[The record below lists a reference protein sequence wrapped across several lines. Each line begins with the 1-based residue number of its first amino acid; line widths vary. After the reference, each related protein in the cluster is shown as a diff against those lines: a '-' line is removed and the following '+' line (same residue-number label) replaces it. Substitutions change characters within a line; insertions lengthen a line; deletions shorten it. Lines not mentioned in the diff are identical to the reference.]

1 MNYDSKYFI
10 PDLLKD
16 YNKLQTE
23 TKKKYPDIQSYLDTS
38 IESLSALSKISSST
52 EFEKNQQSSSNKLL
66 QPLLQISLSKHNK
79 IFLPCLLLLKK
90 LIEYNFLQK
99 KNSADITQILKTIFD
114 QSQEENQL
122 KIIEISLT
130 LINSQIFNVENTPSI
145 TNMLSICLK
154 AFSYKSIDF
163 KNPIRL
169 SLKLLTT
176 LIFSQKSI
184 SEKSTILLTLNI
196 YLELFEGKKKEPF
209 YTSIIT
215 KCLALEL
222 IVTALSSLSIDIFF
236 SNKELKEIVANN
248 LNKQISKLIN
258 SSLNNEML
266 IGIKT
271 TRIAFMMM
279 NKYHIGFEF
288 IDNILK
294 YSLSNVAWMKQI
306 GLEGLCKILANS
318 ELIWIIYKDHIDLY
332 KKILDAL
339 NKISIEF
346 YSSLNKE
353 KEEYKNTI
361 FSKKKTIDRDDIFI
375 ENDDNCAA
383 NITYNPR
390 YINKMLIECYD
401 NLKNGYLTIMNKS
414 DILVN
419 QLNFNLS
426 PEQNEKREML
436 NYESELI
443 KSSLTFIIKTTNDD
457 IICQSYLSIFQSLTG
472 IYSSIYLPL
481 VRDDYLTNLCDLL
494 LNNEDLNPKEEPK
507 ENNKITANENRNNYL
522 KYWFKPKKLLIC
534 QTLLNLSHCI
544 NLLEVNSWV
553 ILITTL
559 QTFQDSLLSKGIG
572 TRKEYLDAET
582 LLQDTL
588 AFIKQFSRDYPPIK
602 EKKQKEDEEEKSEHE
617 ENLIRLFNSIEALF
631 IDSNIFD
638 KETLCNVIFALSQ
651 VIKNQIE
658 SKKNIPIQYCM
669 IKIYQITVINVL
681 RIELIFKEST
691 QILENIFE
699 KNIDKISSFS
709 LDVISS
715 MIISII
721 SKFVVKPASSPD
733 YISSWG
739 RESFQR
745 TTFNPLMLIASQ
757 SLAPEIYSHL
767 LDNMGVIVRHT
778 GKYFDTF
785 GWSSFIE
792 ICSIMINNNSEK
804 TFDLVKL
811 VLSDYNPFLTPYNII
826 PLLSLLG
833 TFALYENDS
842 NVCYSAI
849 ELFWSCANLTE
860 NFQKLKTDL
869 ILYQKDEPSEN
880 SDNEKS
886 KIVFFNEIW
895 KHIFFKLTNV
905 NMDERVDVRKSGI
918 KVFGDIFISKIENI
932 SPENRVFII
941 NEIFLKM
948 FKTNVGKYRDCIKA
962 MEGKVAEK
970 KWEET
975 ATISLLIISRI
986 VHAFINHSNIELVNQ
1001 SNIYIQF
1008 LEISSSMISFCSPEV
1023 NIQIL
1028 KSLNELQIEESNPP
1042 ICLLIE
1048 KMDYYWKIIDEIEKY
1063 LLSEIFVNK
1072 YIPTIDGLKLLFEI
1086 IENFKKIFGNNK
1098 YNEKYKNLLNTS
1110 NIEHFLKL
1118 IPIILTCA
1126 QQHDPRNF
1134 TSNPHKLMKIENGIF
1149 DFLDGCCEIA
1159 TDDKSLTILYNY
1171 LFSFL
1176 SYDYEK
1182 PHTEALCKRSL
1193 LGLTTIYKNMHFP
1206 YEQYLTDLIS
1216 TIKKLLLLRSQNEY
1230 VENIIKYNKNN
1241 SPLLFQTISDQLI
1254 IIIKIYIGKLTNE
1267 SIWNSIIN
1275 LYESVFKQTEVG
1287 YKSIQRQ
1294 YQEELMKSS
1303 MEMEIQIIN
1312 FIVNSLI
1319 PNSLFL
1325 SQELQS
1331 KLLKLLDMGCNLD
1344 YSSFSNNATAIS
1356 KICISNLFTLC
1367 KYKSEKE
1374 IKKEYEELVEEKTI
1388 EELISIKIKIAKMCT
1403 PILIKRCRDMMR
1415 KFLDDEI
1422 KSGAMPLSRTRL
1434 EEIKFVLDKIKTL
1447 DVYPD
1452 FFDLEK
1458 KKKNNNSAHESE
1470 ICVMDVVSKSKKA
1483 HLFFLHPI
1491 LAEFI
1496 ITKENDIKMII
1507 RDIFKLIS
1515 SQMGIKDISLYS

>member
-10 PDLLKD
+10 SDLLKD
-16 YNKLQTE
+16 YKKLQTE
-23 TKKKYPDIQSYLDTS
+23 TKKKYLDIQPYLDTS
-38 IESLSALSKISSST
+38 IESLSALSKITSST
-52 EFEKNQQSSSNKLL
+52 EFEKNRQLSSNKLL
-66 QPLLQISLSKHNK
+66 QPFLQITLSKHYK
-79 IFLPCLLLLKK
+79 IYLPSLLLLKK
-90 LIEYNFLQK
+90 LIEYNFLQN
-99 KNSADITQILKTIFD
+99 KNSADVTQILKSIFD
-114 QSQEENQL
+114 QSQEENHL

-130 LINSQIFNVENTPSI
+130 LINSQIFNVENAPSI

-154 AFSYKSIDF
+154 AFSFKSNDF

-169 SLKLLTT
+169 SLKLLTS

-184 SEKSTILLTLNI
+184 SEKSTVLLTLNI
-196 YLELFEGKKKEPF
+196 YLELFEGKKKEP
-209 YTSIIT
+209 YYASIIT

-222 IVTALSSLSIDIFF
+222 IVTALNSLSIDTFF
-236 SNKELKEIVANN
+236 ANKELKEVVTNHLNN
-248 LNKQISKLIN
+248 QISKLFN
-258 SSLNNEML
+258 SPLNNEIL

-271 TRIAFMMM
+271 TRTAFMLI
-279 NKYHIGFEF
+279 NKFHLGFEF

-294 YSLSNVAWMKQI
+294 YSLSNVPWMKQI

-332 KKILDAL
+332 KKILDTL

-346 YSSLNKE
+346 FSSLNKE
-353 KEEYKNTI
+353 KEENKNAI
-361 FSKKKTIDRDDIFI
+361 FSKKKIIDIEEIFI
-375 ENDDNCAA
+375 ENDDNGVG
-383 NITYNPR
+383 NINSNPK
-390 YINKMLIECYD
+390 YINKLLIECYE
-401 NLKNGYLTIMNKS
+401 NLKNGYLAIMKKS

-443 KSSLTFIIKTTNDD
+443 KNSLTFIIKTTNDD
-457 IICQSYLSIFQSLTG
+457 VTCQSYLSIFQSLTG

-481 VRDDYLTNLCDLL
+481 VRDDYLTNLCNLL

-507 ENNKITANENRNNYL
+507 ENNKVSVHEKRENYL
-522 KYWFKPKKLLIC
+522 KYWLKPKKVLIC

-559 QTFQDSLLSKGIG
+559 QTFQETLLSKGIG
-572 TRKEYLDAET
+572 TKKEYLDVES
-582 LLQDTL
+582 LLQNTS
-588 AFIKQFSRDYPPIK
+588 AFIQQFSKDSSPVK
-602 EKKQKEDEEEKSEHE
+602 EKEKTEHE

-651 VIKNQIE
+651 VIKNHLI
-658 SKKNIPIQYCM
+658 SKKNSLIQYCM
-669 IKIYQITVINVL
+669 IKIYQIIVQNIL
-681 RIELIFKEST
+681 RVELVFKEST
-691 QILENIFE
+691 QILETVFE

-715 MIISII
+715 MVISIL
-721 SKFVVKPASSPD
+721 SKFVEKPVSSPD

-739 RESFQR
+739 RDSFQR
-745 TTFNPLMLIASQ
+745 TTFNPLVLIASQ
-757 SLAPEIYSHL
+757 SLTPENYNHL
-767 LDNMGVIVRHT
+767 LDNMGVIVRNA
-778 GKYFDTF
+778 GNNFSTF

-792 ICSIMINNNSEK
+792 ISSIMINNNSEK

-811 VLSDYNPFLTPYNII
+811 VLSTDYINHLTPYNII

-842 NVCYSAI
+842 NICCKAI
-849 ELFWSCANLTE
+849 DLFWSCANLTE
-860 NFQKLKTDL
+860 NFQKQKSDL
-869 ILYQKDEPSEN
+869 VLYQKDEPKED

-905 NMDERVDVRKSGI
+905 NMDERLDVRESGI

-948 FKTNVGKYRDCIKA
+948 IKTNVGKYRDCLEAKG
-962 MEGKVAEK
+962 GKVVEK
-970 KWEET
+970 NWEET
-975 ATISLLIISRI
+975 AILSLLTVSRI
-986 VHAFINHSNIELVNQ
+986 VHAFINHSDIELVNK
-1001 SNIYIQF
+1001 SDIYIQY
-1008 LEISSSMISFCSPEV
+1008 LEISSSMISFSSPEV

-1028 KSLNELQIEESNPP
+1028 KSLNELQIEDSNPP

-1048 KMDYYWKIIDEIEKY
+1048 KLDYYWKIIDEMEKY
-1063 LLSEIFVNK
+1063 LLSELFITK

-1086 IENFKKIFGNNK
+1086 IDNFKKIFGNNK
-1098 YNEKYKNLLNTS
+1098 YIETYKNLLHTS
-1110 NIEHFLKL
+1110 NVEHFLKL
-1118 IPIILTCA
+1118 MPIILSCS
-1126 QQHDPRNF
+1126 QKHDPKNF
-1134 TSNPHKLMKIENGIF
+1134 SSNPHKLMKIESEIF
-1149 DFLDGCCEIA
+1149 DFIDGCCEVA
-1159 TDDKSLTILYNY
+1159 TDDKSLSILYNY
-1171 LFSFL
+1171 LFSFV

-1193 LGLTTIYKNMHFP
+1193 LGLTTIYKNINFP
-1206 YEQYLTDLIS
+1206 YELYLNDLIS

-1230 VENIIKYNKNN
+1230 VESIIKYNKNN
-1241 SPLLFQTISDQLI
+1241 SPLLFQTVSEQLI

-1275 LYESVFKQTEVG
+1275 IYESVFKQTEVG

-1374 IKKEYEELVEEKTI
+1374 IRKEYQELVEEKTI
-1388 EELISIKIKIAKMCT
+1388 EELIKIKIKIAKMCT

-1452 FFDLEK
+1452 FLDLEK
-1458 KKKNNNSAHESE
+1458 KKNDNPGEERE

-1496 ITKENDIKMII
+1496 TTKENDIKMII